1 MSPHY
6 SGHRLSVTRAAR
18 YASEAG
24 LTPFCEPLPVYSRLK
39 LLSTAV
45 LCSALVTQ
53 LTACGTI
60 FYPERRGQISG
71 QIDPGVAIL
80 NGIGLLIY
88 IIPGLIAFGVDFA
101 TGAIYLPNG
110 KYSVAPDTLQQAVD
124 ADGEVDTAMLQ
135 QILKQELG
143 QDLPLANATQ
153 IKADSLSQLALLQRT
168 GRG

>member
-1 MSPHY
+1 M
-6 SGHRLSVTRAAR
+6 
-18 YASEAG
+18 
-24 LTPFCEPLPVYSRLK
+24 
-39 LLSTAV
+39 

-153 IKADSLSQLALLQRT
+153 IKADSLSQQALLQRT

>member
-6 SGHRLSVTRAAR
+6 SGHRLSVTRTAR
-18 YASEAG
+18 YASAVG
-24 LTPFCEPLPVYSRLK
+24 LPPFCEPLPVNSRLK
-39 LLSTAV
+39 LLSTAM

-153 IKADSLSQLALLQRT
+153 IKADSLSQQALLQRT